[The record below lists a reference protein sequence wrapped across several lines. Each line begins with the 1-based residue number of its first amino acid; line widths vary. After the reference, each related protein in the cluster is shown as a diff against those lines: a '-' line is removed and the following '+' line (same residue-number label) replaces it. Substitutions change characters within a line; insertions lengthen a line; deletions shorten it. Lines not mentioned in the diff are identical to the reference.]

1 MTLSHEGD
9 GLRSDLL
16 NRLADGGDV
25 GERRFRPA
33 RATAELHCLAITW
46 QLFGCST

>member
-33 RATAELHCLAITW
+33 RATAESHCLAITW